1 MAKEVIEIDVKT
13 NIEGAKSLSDLK
25 SEFKELQKELSGL
38 EQGSEQ
44 YIQTLRRLGEVKDDI
59 GDLRDEIEGFA
70 GTDKKV
76 AAFGNVIG
84 GVASGF
90 AAAQGAAAL
99 FGAESESVEK
109 ALLKVQSA
117 MALAEGIEGVIAMG
131 DSFKVMKSVAL
142 DALKGIKTGIAATG
156 IGLLVVALGTVVAYW
171 DDIKEA
177 ISGVSE
183 EQKQL
188 LEDEQKS
195 VQAAQNK
202 LDSISKQE
210 NILKLQG
217 KTEREI
223 LVLKQKATDEEIKA
237 LEAQLL
243 TQEEM
248 KKSQVETAKRN
259 HDILQG
265 IIRFISAPIDILLK
279 GVDMVGKAFG
289 QNFELAEKFSGGL
302 ANLIF
307 DPEETAAEAD
317 ATINE
322 TKKKL
327 EELKNA
333 RAGYQLQ
340 INQID
345 KTAAEKKRQKDLED
359 AEKWRKEQQGFIDYE
374 LEAFAGKFGEAEQ
387 ILAEQELATK
397 IALGYATPQE
407 TEAYYKEINDRKLK
421 AEKEYNDAVDAE
433 LKRLKEIADKRR
445 ADEDAKIKAEYDSRL
460 EGFKQLELQK
470 VEWAKQGLTL
480 ISDLNTLFAGQSE
493 AEQRRAFE
501 IDKGVKIASATI
513 SGIEGTIN
521 AYSTAQKSPITAV
534 LPAYPA
540 IQAGIAAAFAA
551 VNIAKIAST
560 QFKSTGGA
568 SSGGGASN
576 LGTFSQ
582 GGGGVQAPGLT
593 SQNNVTQLNPDGSV
607 AGQGNR
613 EMQPV
618 KAYVVESESR
628 AVTERVNKLSN
639 QSKIG

>member
-13 NIEGAKSLSDLK
+13 NISGAKSLSDLK
-25 SEFKELQKELSGL
+25 GEFKELQKELSGL
-38 EQGSEQ
+38 EQGSEK
-44 YIQTLRRLGEVKDDI
+44 YIQTLKQLGNVKDEI
-59 GDLRDEIEGFA
+59 GDLRSEIEGFA

-109 ALLKVQSA
+109 ALLKVQAA
-117 MALAEGIEGVIAMG
+117 MALAQGIQGIVAMG
-131 DSFKVMKSVAL
+131 DSLKVMKTVAI
-142 DALKGIKTGIAATG
+142 DTFNGIKAAIGASG
-156 IGLLVVALGTVVAYW
+156 IGLLIVALGTIVAYW
-171 DDIKEA
+171 DDIKGA
-177 ISGVSE
+177 INGAND
-183 EQKQL
+183 EQKKL
-188 LEDEQKS
+188 LDDEQKS

-237 LEAQLL
+237 LEAQLI

-248 KKSQVETAKRN
+248 KKSQVETSRRN

-265 IIRFISAPIDILLK
+265 IISFITAPINILLK
-279 GVDMVGKAFG
+279 GIDMVGSAFG
-289 QNFELAEKFSGGL
+289 KNFDLAERFTGGL
-302 ANLIF
+302 ASLIF

-317 ATINE
+317 KTIDE

-340 INQID
+340 INAID
-345 KTAAEKKRQKDLED
+345 KTASNEAKKLAEDDDKWKREFEKEVLRRQAEMDKELADQKKKKQEEADKLEAERIEAEIQAEQKRLDKQKAARLKALED
-359 AEKWRKEQQGFIDYE
+359 YKK
-374 LEAFAGKFGEAEQ
+374 GEE
-387 ILAEQELATK
+387 
-397 IALGYATPQE
+397 
-407 TEAYYKEINDRKLK
+407 
-421 AEKEYNDAVDAE
+421 
-433 LKRLKEIADKRR
+433 
-445 ADEDAKIKAEYDSRL
+445 
-460 EGFKQLELQK
+460 QK
-470 VEWAKQGLTL
+470 VELTKQGLTA
-480 ISDLNTLFAGQSE
+480 ISSLADAFAGEDE
-493 AEQRRAFE
+493 ASQKRAFE
-501 IDKGVKIASATI
+501 VKKA
-513 SGIEGTIN
+513 
-521 AYSTAQKSPITAV
+521 
-534 LPAYPA
+534 
-540 IQAGIAAAFAA
+540 AGIAIATIETYQSASSAYSSQMAIPTPDAPIRAA
-551 VNIAKIAST
+551 VAAGIAIATGVARIATIAKT
-560 QFKSTGGA
+560 QFKSSATPSTGG
-568 SSGGGASN
+568 GGSN

-582 GGGGVQAPGLT
+582 GGGTQAPGLT

-613 EMQPV
+613 EMQPM

-628 AVTERVNKLSN
+628 AVTDRVNKLSN

>member
-13 NIEGAKSLSDLK
+13 NISGAKSLSDLK
-25 SEFKELQKELSGL
+25 GEFKELQKELSGL
-38 EQGSEQ
+38 EQGSEK
-44 YIQTLRRLGEVKDDI
+44 YIQTLKQLGNVKDEI
-59 GDLRDEIEGFA
+59 GDLRSEIEGFA

-109 ALLKVQSA
+109 ALLKVQAA
-117 MALAEGIEGVIAMG
+117 MALAQGIQGIVAMG
-131 DSFKVMKSVAL
+131 DSLKVMKTVAI
-142 DALKGIKTGIAATG
+142 DTFNGIKAAIGASG
-156 IGLLVVALGTVVAYW
+156 IGLLIVALGTIVAYW
-171 DDIKEA
+171 DDIKGA
-177 ISGVSE
+177 ISGAND
-183 EQKQL
+183 EQKKL
-188 LEDEQKS
+188 LDDEQKS

-237 LEAQLL
+237 LEAQLI

-248 KKSQVETAKRN
+248 KKSQVETSRRN

-265 IIRFISAPIDILLK
+265 IISFITAPINILLK
-279 GVDMVGKAFG
+279 GIDMVGSAFG
-289 QNFELAEKFSGGL
+289 KNFDLAERFTGGL
-302 ANLIF
+302 ASLIF

-317 ATINE
+317 KTIDE

-340 INQID
+340 INAID
-345 KTAAEKKRQKDLED
+345 KTASNEAKKLAEDDDKWKREFEKEVLRRQAEMDKELADQKKKKQEEADKLED
-359 AEKWRKEQQGFIDYE
+359 ERI
-374 LEAFAGKFGEAEQ
+374 EAEIQ
-387 ILAEQELATK
+387 AEQKRLDK
-397 IALGYATPQE
+397 Q
-407 TEAYYKEINDRKLK
+407 K
-421 AEKEYNDAVDAE
+421 AA
-433 LKRLKEIADKRR
+433 RLKEV
-445 ADEDAKIKAEYDSRL
+445 EDYKK
-460 EGFKQLELQK
+460 GQQQKLELT
-470 VEWAKQGLTL
+470 KQGLTA
-480 ISDLNTLFAGQSE
+480 ISSLADAFAGEDE
-493 AEQRRAFE
+493 ASQKRAF
-501 IDKGVKIASATI
+501 DVKKATGIAIATI
-513 SGIEGTIN
+513 ETYQSASS
-521 AYSTAQKSPITAV
+521 AYASQMAIVTPDAPIRAAV
-534 LPAYPA
+534 A
-540 IQAGIAAAFAA
+540 AGIAIATGVARIAT
-551 VNIAKIAST
+551 IAKT
-560 QFKSTGGA
+560 QFKSSATPSTGG
-568 SSGGGASN
+568 GGSN

-582 GGGGVQAPGLT
+582 GGGGTQAPGLT

-613 EMQPV
+613 EMQPM

-628 AVTERVNKLSN
+628 AVTDRVNKLSN

>member
-13 NIEGAKSLSDLK
+13 NISGAKSLSDLK
-25 SEFKELQKELSGL
+25 GEFKELQKELSGL
-38 EQGSEQ
+38 EQGSEK
-44 YIQTLRRLGEVKDDI
+44 YIQTLKQLGNVKDEI
-59 GDLRDEIEGFA
+59 GDLRSEIEGFA

-109 ALLKVQSA
+109 ALLKVQAA
-117 MALAEGIEGVIAMG
+117 MALAQGIQGIAAMG
-131 DSFKVMKSVAL
+131 DSLKVMKTVAI
-142 DALKGIKTGIAATG
+142 DTFNGIKAAIGASG
-156 IGLLVVALGTVVAYW
+156 IGLLIVALGTIVAYW
-171 DDIKEA
+171 DDIKGA
-177 ISGVSE
+177 ISGAND
-183 EQKQL
+183 EQKKL
-188 LEDEQKS
+188 LDDEQKS

-237 LEAQLL
+237 LEAQLI

-248 KKSQVETAKRN
+248 KKSQVETSRRN

-265 IIRFISAPIDILLK
+265 IISFITAPINILLK
-279 GVDMVGKAFG
+279 GIDMVGSAFG
-289 QNFELAEKFSGGL
+289 KNFDLAERFTGGL
-302 ANLIF
+302 ASLIF

-317 ATINE
+317 KTIDE

-340 INQID
+340 INAID
-345 KTAAEKKRQKDLED
+345 KTASKEAKKLAEDDDKWKREFEKEVLRRQAEMDKELADKKKKKQEEADK
-359 AEKWRKEQQGFIDYE
+359 
-374 LEAFAGKFGEAEQ
+374 LEAERIEAEIQ
-387 ILAEQELATK
+387 AEQKRLDKQKA
-397 IALGYATPQE
+397 A
-407 TEAYYKEINDRKLK
+407 RLK
-421 AEKEYNDAVDAE
+421 AV
-433 LKRLKEIADKRR
+433 
-445 ADEDAKIKAEYDSRL
+445 EDYKKGE
-460 EGFKQLELQK
+460 EQK
-470 VEWAKQGLTL
+470 VELTKQGLTA
-480 ISDLNTLFAGQSE
+480 ISGLADAFAGEDE
-493 AEQRRAFE
+493 ASQKRAF
-501 IDKGVKIASATI
+501 DVKKATGIAIATI
-513 SGIEGTIN
+513 ETYQSASS
-521 AYSTAQKSPITAV
+521 AYASQMAITTPDAPIRAAV
-534 LPAYPA
+534 A
-540 IQAGIAAAFAA
+540 AGIAIATGVARIAT
-551 VNIAKIAST
+551 IAKT
-560 QFKSTGGA
+560 QFKSSATPSTGG
-568 SSGGGASN
+568 GGSN

-582 GGGGVQAPGLT
+582 GGGGTQAPGLT

-613 EMQPV
+613 EMQPM

-628 AVTERVNKLSN
+628 AVTDRVNKLSN